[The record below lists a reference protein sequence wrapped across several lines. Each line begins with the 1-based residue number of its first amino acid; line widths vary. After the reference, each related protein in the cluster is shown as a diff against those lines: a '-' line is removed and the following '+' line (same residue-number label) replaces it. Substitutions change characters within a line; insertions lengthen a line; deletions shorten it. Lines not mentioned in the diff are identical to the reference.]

1 MRRKG
6 FTLVE
11 LLVVIAIIALLMGI
25 LMPALA
31 RVRQIAYRMVCG
43 TNLSGLGKACLI
55 YANDNQ
61 EEYPRAG
68 GRNSTWSTQGALNGF
83 QWAAET
89 EQEAFSPNYAATIG
103 SDWFLLIKYADVTV
117 KQYVCKGDVG
127 CRPFKL
133 SDWQTG
139 TGQGEI
145 QDVTEAWD
153 FGRKP
158 SDYASYA
165 YHNPHTPV
173 SGATGPNTSQDFPLG
188 PSLFAGAPVA
198 SDRNPYLDTNASHL
212 GATDSLPTSQSDELT
227 ACDEWQ
233 AGTGGGYKDED
244 GTDSSVCHQKDGQNV
259 LFNDG
264 STSFEKFPNV
274 GENKDNIYQYWPT
287 TQEPAGANA
296 RQIREACGQK
306 PVRGSGSGGSSGGSC
321 GKVYPSGPSDAL
333 LVNEPQ
339 NAGFPP
345 QTSTGR

>member
-1 MRRKG
+1 
-6 FTLVE
+6 
-11 LLVVIAIIALLMGI
+11 MGI

-68 GRNSTWSTQGALNGF
+68 GRDSTWSNQGALVGF
-83 QWAAET
+83 GWAAET
-89 EQEAFSPNYAATIG
+89 EQEAFPTGLATIG

-139 TGQGEI
+139 TGQGEL

-158 SDYASYA
+158 SDHASYA
-165 YHNPHTPV
+165 YQNPHTPG
-173 SGATGPNTSQDFPLG
+173 SGASGPNTSQDYPAS
-188 PSLFAGAPVA
+188 PSLFPGFPIAA
-198 SDRNPYLDTNASHL
+198 DRSPYLDTNATHL
-212 GATDSLPTSQSDELT
+212 GQNDSLATPTSGEDNAFS
-227 ACDEWQ
+227 EWVS
-233 AGTGGGYKDED
+233 GTGGGYKDED

-274 GENKDNIYQYWPT
+274 GENKDNIYLYWPDT
-287 TQEPAGANA
+287 TEPANRILQETGSGPGIG
-296 RQIREACGQK
+296 R
-306 PVRGSGSGGSSGGSC
+306 PVRGSGSGLNPGGSC
-321 GKVYPSGPSDAL
+321 GKVYPSSPKDAL

-339 NAGFPP
+339 NAGVQA
-345 QTSTGR
+345 QTTGGR